1 MPRLSTKA
9 KLASLLQSS
18 FPEIGGQPVV
28 WHPDDL
34 YPATGAYRSNAQ
46 LDCCRWEGW
55 ASRSKAD
62 GTRHPIASVHSY
74 ETMTR
79 LVKIGGL
86 GISADGEI
94 YAATPTS
101 SPDQ

>member
-1 MPRLSTKA
+1 MPRLSTRA
-9 KLASLLQSS
+9 KLAALLQST
-18 FPEIGGQPVV
+18 FPEVGGRPVV

-34 YPATGAYRSNAQ
+34 HPATGAYRSNAQ

-55 ASRSKAD
+55 ASRPNPA
-62 GTRHPIASVHSY
+62 GLRIPMASVHSY

-79 LVKIGGL
+79 LIKVGGL

-94 YAATPTS
+94 YAKCDTS
-101 SPDQ
+101 QQR